1 MSHLP
6 DGIVASQS
14 AKNVSKQPRI
24 FAATAV
30 LASAL
35 SPICGFLNEKP
46 PVIIKVHFGVKA
58 GNETF

>member
-14 AKNVSKQPRI
+14 AKNVSKQQRI

-35 SPICGFLNEKP
+35 SPICGFLNK
-46 PVIIKVHFGVKA
+46 
-58 GNETF
+58 NLQ